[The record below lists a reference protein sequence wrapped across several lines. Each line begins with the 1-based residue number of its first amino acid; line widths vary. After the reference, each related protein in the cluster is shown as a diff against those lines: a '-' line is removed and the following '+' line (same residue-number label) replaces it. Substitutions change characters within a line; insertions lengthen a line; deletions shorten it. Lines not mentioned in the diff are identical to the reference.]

1 MRLRIITF
9 KIDEETLMRL
19 DAVSRK
25 TGIVRSE
32 LIRKAIELY
41 LNKIGNELEQRTR
54 IRVMPRDMD
63 YEYTEECYEV

>member
-19 DAVSRK
+19 DVVSRK

-32 LIRKAIELY
+32 LIRKAIEIY
-41 LNKIGNELEQRTR
+41 LNKIGNELEQKPR
-54 IRVMPRDMD
+54 IRVMPKDID
-63 YEYTEECYEV
+63 YEYAEECYEV

>member
-25 TGIVRSE
+25 TGIVRSD

-41 LNKIGNELEQRTR
+41 LNKIENELEQRPR
-54 IRVMPRDMD
+54 IRVMPRDID
-63 YEYTEECYEV
+63 YEECYEV